1 MPATYRADKDLHR
14 RLRHAAWKGDVEM
27 ARQMLRRGAK
37 LEATDQQGLRAYD
50 YAEHLLPDEIYA
62 GQQKGTKGKGK
73 GGWRTVTLHPHPSA
87 PPRHPSFTRTLTRT
101 LTLAENP
108 RVRQFWA
115 LIPLDGGTSVAR

>member
-1 MPATYRADKDLHR
+1 MNKAASKFAQVTALNGVRICHR
-14 RLRHAAWKGDVEM
+14 SLGETSK
-27 ARQMLRRGAK
+27 
-37 LEATDQQGLRAYD
+37 
-50 YAEHLLPDEIYA
+50 PA

-115 LIPLDGGTSVAR
+115 LIPLDGGTSVAS